1 MIFWQKQKKTLIFEK
16 NYHRMMNIP
25 DCLFETDNDLEI
37 PLLRLDRQP
46 KVCEIPF
53 VCYGEQARSI
63 DMNGHGTLHFY
74 TEDYRYNTI
83 YEKPQQIIAHNPSN
97 IVEPNFSCYQDM
109 PVAFALQAIYK
120 KRWIARMMQE
130 KGINVF
136 VDLNVA
142 SKFYKLNLL
151 GIPQG
156 WTAFCTRGYSDRLH
170 YLEFEYELA
179 RSIAAE
185 NADEILFVIY
195 NGGDK
200 CRQFAKEHRCIYV
213 SPIVDIKKRKRKLE
227 AKNKI
232 EQSVAFLSPEW
243 DNTHLIEQAI
253 SKAEIEQVT
262 NYQKRIE

>member
-1 MIFWQKQKKTLIFEK
+1 MSETNLA
-16 NYHRMMNIP
+16 YIP

-37 PLLRLDRQP
+37 PTLRLDRQP
-46 KVCEIPF
+46 KLCEIPF
-53 VCYGEQARSI
+53 VCYGEQARSV

-83 YEKPQQIIAHNPSN
+83 YEKPQQIIAHNPAN

-120 KRWIARMMQE
+120 KRCIARMMQE

-170 YLEFEYELA
+170 YLEFEYQMA

-185 NADEILFVIY
+185 NADKMLFVIY

-200 CRQFAKEHRCIYV
+200 CRQFAKEHHCIYIA
-213 SPIVDIKKRKRKLE
+213 PMVDIKKRKSQLE
-227 AKNKI
+227 EKKRI
-232 EQSVAFLSPEW
+232 EQSVAFLSPEF
-243 DNTHLIEQAI
+243 DNTKLIEQAI
-253 SKAEIEQVT
+253 ADAGNKQIFNFTKQIKA
-262 NYQKRIE
+262 